1 MNKSLKLARG
11 GIYTAIG
18 FLCIYL
24 SSVIPVNKFYLM
36 GIAACIIPISVIT
49 TGLKNS
55 YIVYISTSL
64 LSLIVLGLRGSVF
77 SYIAFFGIYGFI
89 KYYIEKLKNFY
100 LEIALK
106 LVFFNISLYLIFLL
120 FKSFIAMPTT
130 KFPMPVIIIICEFVF
145 LIFDYAL
152 SVFITYFST
161 RYLKK

>member
-24 SSVIPVNKFYLM
+24 SSVVPVNKFYLM

-55 YIVYISTSL
+55 YIVYISTSI
-64 LSLIVLGLRGSVF
+64 LSLIVLGFRGSVF

-89 KYYIEKLKNFY
+89 KYYIEKLRNLY
-100 LEIALK
+100 IEIPLK

-120 FKSFIAMPTT
+120 FKSFIAIPTT
-130 KFPMPVIIIICEFVF
+130 KLPIPLLIIISEFIF

-152 SVFITYFST
+152 SVFITHFSN
-161 RYLKK
+161 RFLNK